1 MGPAMPALAGVL
13 FSVPSGTQLKGAG
26 QGTHDQ
32 SCVCEVALDRI
43 PGRAE
48 GKQDQNEAKVLGEG
62 GEGSKWAGG
71 KITEV
76 MCLLCLEKPEEG
88 SSRYQLRGPGN
99 LTPGASDGYEHPD

>member
-62 GEGSKWAGG
+62 GEGGDGQMRPATIGPWS
-71 KITEV
+71 
-76 MCLLCLEKPEEG
+76 EKKPTVPQDA
-88 SSRYQLRGPGN
+88 R
-99 LTPGASDGYEHPD
+99 